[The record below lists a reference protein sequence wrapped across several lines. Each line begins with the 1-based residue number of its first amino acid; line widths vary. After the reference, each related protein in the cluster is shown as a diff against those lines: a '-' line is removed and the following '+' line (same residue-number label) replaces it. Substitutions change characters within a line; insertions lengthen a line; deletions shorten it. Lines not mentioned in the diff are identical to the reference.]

1 MLVAF
6 QFHLVSLIFAFF
18 LSIFFTLILTYFFKR
33 RAPGPFGGMLYFF
46 AIVFLFTVAIGVW
59 ISPQPGPRIMNIP
72 WVSLIGIGLLITLL
86 LAEILPH
93 RETRLVRVG
102 EDSKDEE
109 VLEKEFSAL
118 AWIMIVVLVLAIIIG
133 AIYLRRV
140 LF

>member
-46 AIVFLFTVAIGVW
+46 AIVFLFTLAIGVW
-59 ISPQPGPRIMNIP
+59 ISPQPGPRIMDIP

-86 LAEILPH
+86 LAEMLPH
-93 RETRLVRVG
+93 RETKLIKVKQDA
-102 EDSKDEE
+102 EDEE
-109 VLEKEFSAL
+109 VLEKEFGAL
-118 AWIMIVVLVLAIIIG
+118 AWVMIIVLVAAVIIG
-133 AIYLRRV
+133 ALYLHRV
-140 LF
+140 QF